1 MRTKLCPF
9 FIFIC
14 VYQLS
19 FAQKETYETSLKLIY
34 EKLSNKELPTAQQL
48 FQKIE
53 KEQVNNLHKNPLYH
67 YLRGRFAYEK
77 GNYDLTINE
86 FLIARDLYIARNN
99 LTMVAQINSNI
110 TSSYNETGRFK
121 EAKKSIE
128 ASIDYY
134 KKVGD
139 LPQYYKDLVELGR
152 VLVNLGDYLKAA
164 EIYIKTLA
172 YYDLKGTIK
181 EKGRVYAQ
189 IGLAYDYAGILDKAE
204 KYYLQ
209 AVDFRKEVKDTIGL
223 MNTYNNLGIV
233 NKNQGLYG
241 KAITYYNQSY
251 ALAKA
256 SKKDTYKINPLINMG
271 VSSRHLEKY
280 DEAIGFYIE
289 ALDLAKKNNRQS
301 QVITINNN
309 LAYLYYYQKKY
320 DIALPLAKSAIT
332 YAEDKGTLEDKV
344 NYFQIYGAILK
355 ELGKNEEA
363 YAALLK
369 SYTYSDSLYKSE
381 NAKAMTEMSTKYETE
396 KKEQQIK
403 FLNTKAALQQLD
415 ISNQKLELE
424 KRSLEISNQHFEIN
438 NKNLLISQKESDVKQ
453 KSVLAKNQKQKIQAL
468 HQKNEIQV
476 LEIRQKNI
484 YLVIVLFLLLFLVS
498 TGYFIYNRRKLKA
511 NALLQKEIN
520 KQQDLAARAV
530 LDAEEHERRRIA
542 GDLHDGVGQMLS
554 VALMNLNGLFKK
566 LELTEETSLQ
576 AEQALALVN
585 ETYDEMRVI
594 SHQMMPNAL
603 IKSGLAS
610 AVKEFLNK
618 IDKDI
623 IKVTLEMVGLKERL
637 NEQTET
643 VLYRV
648 IQETVNN
655 AIKHSGANRLDII
668 IIKDE
673 EGVTAT
679 VEDNGTG
686 FDKNKIDLKSGIG
699 ISNIYSRVEFL
710 KGVIDIDSSL
720 GKGTLVAIFLPTLK
734 K

>member
-1 MRTKLCPF
+1 MRTKLLF
-9 FIFIC
+9 FILLC
-14 VYQLS
+14 AYQLS
-19 FAQKETYETSLKLIY
+19 FAQKETYEKSLKLIY
-34 EKLSNKELPTAQQL
+34 EKLSNMELPTAQQL
-48 FQKIE
+48 FQKLE
-53 KEQVNNLHKNPLYH
+53 LKEGNRLKNPLYH
-67 YLRGRFAYEK
+67 YLKGRFAYEK

-86 FLIARDLYIARNN
+86 FLIARDLYLALNN
-99 LTMVAQINSNI
+99 LAMIAQINSNI
-110 TSSYNETGRFK
+110 TSSYNETGQFK

-134 KKVGD
+134 KKIGNI
-139 LPQYYKDLVELGR
+139 PQYYKDLGELGR
-152 VLVNLGDYLKAA
+152 VLINSGDYLKAA
-164 EIYIKTLA
+164 EIYIKTLT
-172 YYDLKGTIK
+172 YYDSKGTIK

-209 AVDFRKEVKDTIGL
+209 AIDFRKEVKDTIGL

-233 NKNQGLYG
+233 NKNQALYS
-241 KAITYYNQSY
+241 KAFSYYNQSY

-256 SKKDTYKINPLINMG
+256 SKRDIYKINPLINMG
-271 VSSRHLEKY
+271 VSSRHLGKY

-320 DIALPLAKSAIT
+320 DIALPLAKSAIA
-332 YAEDKGTLEDKV
+332 YAEEKGTLEDKV
-344 NYFQIYGAILK
+344 NYLQIYAAILK
-355 ELGKNEEA
+355 EIGKNDEA
-363 YAALLK
+363 YSSLLK
-369 SYTYSDSLYKSE
+369 SYTYSDSLYKGE
-381 NAKAMTEMSTKYETE
+381 NAKAMAEMSTKYETE

-403 FLNTKAALQQLD
+403 LLRTKTSLQQLN
-415 ISNQKLELE
+415 ISNQHLELE
-424 KRSLEISNQHFEIN
+424 KRSLEISNKTFEIN
-438 NKNLLISQKESDVKQ
+438 NKNLLIVQKESDVKQ
-453 KSVLAKNQKQKIQAL
+453 KSLLNTQQKQKIQTL
-468 HQKNEIQV
+468 NQQNEIQV

-484 YLVIVLFLLLFLVS
+484 YLIIALFLFLFLAS

-511 NALLQKEIN
+511 KAQLQEEIN

-554 VALMNLNGLFKK
+554 AALMNLNGLFKK
-566 LELTEETSLQ
+566 LELTEETNLQ
-576 AEQALALVN
+576 AGQVLTLVN
-585 ETYDEMRVI
+585 EAYDEMRII

-603 IKSGLAS
+603 IKSGLAL

-618 IDKDI
+618 IDKDV

-643 VLYRV
+643 ILYRV

-655 AIKHSGANRLDII
+655 VIKHSRANRLDII

-679 VEDNGTG
+679 VEDNGKG
-686 FDKNKIDLKSGIG
+686 FDKTKIDLKSGIG

-710 KGVIDIDSSL
+710 KGTVDIDTTPD
-720 GKGTLVAIFLPTLK
+720 KGTLVAIHIPD
-734 K
+734 